1 MVSAYDLEA
10 QRFIRTRVRPRYA
23 NRRYLTYRDWAPLAT
38 ASVAQLKR
46 LYAAAKRV
54 AYYGAAAAGPI
65 LAGKRGRGDAGGV
78 GSPPKRQKISSS
90 DKKSYSKNSISYR
103 PSGKAKGSMP
113 YRRKYKKRMLRRRKR
128 RRRTRRRRGF
138 GNQNPLNQY
147 RSMDSGNIDGGTNA
161 AHYKM
166 WSVGTEA
173 DLETFAANCKAL
185 VYDGSIK
192 VVTMDLTTTTP
203 TADLEDAQSIQC
215 FGHKKVIRIRNNSNF
230 DCHLQVIYV
239 TPKKEFEKSP
249 LDLICAGLNDKLGQ
263 SYTCS
268 GSTLTTNVNHYPED
282 SMLFKRNCYY
292 KKQFIHLRAD
302 GEITL
307 RLKSKFTRYSPI
319 DNDQDANQEYGRASR
334 HIILRAVGGISH
346 DNVTLTQVGTGPFL
360 LDWVYTENA
369 NYKMS
374 PYKFNKYVKDGSG
387 ALDSMTSAPVQA
399 TEAVVGV
406 EEVT

>member
-1 MVSAYDLEA
+1 MDLYDLELGRPLYH
-10 QRFIRTRVRPRYA
+10 RFQSSIGPNPNRIRLLQWKKFYNTLSSLWRNP
-23 NRRYLTYRDWAPLAT
+23 
-38 ASVAQLKR
+38 
-46 LYAAAKRV
+46 AKRHAVV
-54 AYYGAAAAGPI
+54 AGVAAGI
-65 LAGKRGRGDAGGV
+65 EKRKRKRGNAGGV
-78 GSPPKRQKISSS
+78 GAPQKRQKISSS
-90 DKKSYSKNSISYR
+90 DKKSLTKNSISYR
-103 PSGKAKGSMP
+103 PSKKVKTSMP

-128 RRRTRRRRGF
+128 RRRRRRRGL

-185 VYDGSIK
+185 VYDGSIQ

-203 TADLEDAQSIQC
+203 TADLQDAQSIQC

-230 DCHLQVIYV
+230 DCHLQILYV

-249 LDLICAGLNDKLGQ
+249 LDLLCAGLNDKLST

-302 GEITL
+302 AEITL
-307 RLKSKFTRYSPI
+307 RLKSKFTRYSPV
-319 DNDQDANQEYGRASR
+319 DNDQDASQENGKASR

-387 ALDSMTSAPVQA
+387 ALDAMTSAPVQA
-399 TEAVVGV
+399 TEAVVSV
-406 EEVT
+406 EEVV